1 MISKWFSYVKKVKE
15 SKTIKKPQGPNEQI
29 LKKNKSYRIIILS
42 QILIFIILY
51 LLGIILSQSLKLLVI
66 LVVLFVLS

>member
-1 MISKWFSYVKKVKE
+1 
-15 SKTIKKPQGPNEQI
+15 
-29 LKKNKSYRIIILS
+29 LS
-42 QILIFIILY
+42 QTLIFIILY